1 MTVIQVNI
9 CFANVTKSL
18 EQDINKFLEKNNIS
32 SSELVDIKYQASERG
47 YTAMV
52 IYKKNNNN

>member
-18 EQDINKFLEKNNIS
+18 EQDVNKFLEKNNIG

-52 IYKKNNNN
+52 IYKKNNN